1 MVVKWLVGK
10 YIWNINAP
18 VRREV
23 IVVEET
29 KTKSTRG
36 GARPGAGRKP
46 INGDVPTKRV
56 MFRLTAEQEEL
67 VREFLRRLR
76 EGEITVEDFKK

>member
-1 MVVKWLVGK
+1 M
-10 YIWNINAP
+10 
-18 VRREV
+18 
-23 IVVEET
+23 EET
-29 KTKSTRG
+29 KTKGTRG

-46 INGDVPTKRV
+46 INDDIPTKRV

>member
-1 MVVKWLVGK
+1 M
-10 YIWNINAP
+10 
-18 VRREV
+18 
-23 IVVEET
+23 EET
-29 KTKSTRG
+29 KTKGTRG
-36 GARPGAGRKP
+36 GARPGAGR
-46 INGDVPTKRV
+46 NPTKRV

>member
-1 MVVKWLVGK
+1 M
-10 YIWNINAP
+10 
-18 VRREV
+18 
-23 IVVEET
+23 EET
-29 KTKSTRG
+29 KTKGTRG

-46 INGDVPTKRV
+46 INSDIPTKRV